1 MTKKTNLLNSSV
13 GRKFLMG
20 ATGLFLCSFLVVH
33 LSGNLLLFKNDGGI
47 AFNAYSG
54 FMATNLLI
62 RIIEIGLFAG
72 FLAHIIFGAWMW
84 IDNRRTRPQRYE
96 INKASDNST
105 LASRTTFFTGSI
117 VFIFLVVHL
126 NTFFIPTRVLGM
138 EPSMYDLVAETFRNP
153 IYDAFYVVAIALL
166 GYHLRHGFQSAFQT
180 FGIRSQK
187 YLVLVNSVAVIF
199 WLIIPLGYI
208 SMPLYFL
215 WTHLTG
221 VN

>member
-1 MTKKTNLLNSSV
+1 MSKKTNLLTSSV

-20 ATGLFLCSFLVVH
+20 ATGLFLCSFLVIH

-47 AFNAYSG
+47 AFDAYSE

-62 RIIEIGLFAG
+62 RTIEIGLFAG
-72 FLAHIIFGAWMW
+72 FLAHIIFGAWLW
-84 IDNRRTRPQRYE
+84 LDNRRARPQRYE

-126 NTFFIPTRVLGM
+126 NTFFVPTRILGI
-138 EPSMYDLVAETFRNP
+138 ELSMYDLVVEAFENP
-153 IYDAFYVVAIALL
+153 VYDAFYVIAIALL

-180 FGIRSQK
+180 FSIRGQK
-187 YLVLVNSVAVIF
+187 YLMLVNIVALIF
-199 WLIIPLGYI
+199 WLLIPIGYI

-215 WTHLTG
+215 WAHLSG